1 VTRPTGRSA
10 FPALAAVAVLAA
22 CSGGPAEV
30 PPGEGASPAMSSP
43 RALPDASAIAER
55 ERTRVGNL
63 RHLWAK
69 GVAELRWKDAS
80 GDHFEQGDLDLRW
93 CAGRGLAASVSKFGD
108 RHAWIGSDGVR
119 WWRFSPKATP
129 PALDVGEVA
138 PSPGRAWSQVD
149 ACSSHPAL
157 LGIAPLVPAEGAAA
171 EVRDGLAWIEL
182 SAAALPRRE
191 GERFEAAFDVTSL
204 EPRRC
209 RLVDAYGTEQWS
221 VEFVDLASV
230 EQAGQAPGAWSRV
243 PRRIVAR
250 RGDGS
255 GSLLLVL
262 DVRVADAAAVDRPEL
277 YDLEALRARFAPE
290 QVRAVE

>member
-1 VTRPTGRSA
+1 MTPRPGR
-10 FPALAAVAVLAA
+10 ALAVALAGVLAA
-22 CSGGPAEV
+22 CSGGPTPAPPSAGV
-30 PPGEGASPAMSSP
+30 PA
-43 RALPDASAIAER
+43 PDSAAIAAR
-55 ERTRVGNL
+55 ERARVGGL
-63 RHLWAK
+63 KHLWAK

-93 CAGRGLAASVSKFGD
+93 CAGRGLAASVSKFGE
-108 RHAWIGSDGVR
+108 RHAWLGSDGVR

-157 LGIAPLVPAEGAAA
+157 LGIAPLVPAEGAVP

-182 SAAALPRRE
+182 SSAALPRRE
-191 GERFEAAFDVTSL
+191 GERFEAAFDASTL

-209 RLVDAYGTEQWS
+209 RLVDAWGTEQWS
-221 VEFVDLASV
+221 VEFADFASV
-230 EQAGQAPGAWSRV
+230 EEAGQAPGAWSRV

-262 DVRVADAAAVDRPEL
+262 DARVADAAAVDRPEL
-277 YDLEALRARFAPE
+277 YDLGTLRARFAPE
-290 QVRAVE
+290 QVRTAE

>member
-1 VTRPTGRSA
+1 MTRGALRA
-10 FPALAAVAVLAA
+10 AALAALTASVLAG
-22 CSGGPAEV
+22 CRGGPEPA
-30 PPGEGASPAMSSP
+30 PPAPGTQVAA
-43 RALPDASAIAER
+43 PDAAAIAAR
-55 ERTRVGNL
+55 ELGRVGGL

-69 GVAELRWKDAS
+69 GVAELRWTDGA

-138 PSPGRAWSQVD
+138 PSPGRDWSQVD
-149 ACSSHPAL
+149 ACSSNPAL
-157 LGIAPLVPAEGAAA
+157 LGLAPLVPADGATA

-182 SAAALPRRE
+182 SPRAIPRRD
-191 GERFEAAFDVTSL
+191 GERFEAAFDPGSL

-230 EQAGQAPGAWSRV
+230 EQAGQAPGAWSRI
-243 PRRIVAR
+243 PRRVVAR
-250 RGDGS
+250 RGDGT

-277 YDLEALRARFAPE
+277 YDLGTLRARFAPE
-290 QVRAVE
+290 HVRTVE